1 MDDAY
6 NLQLPCRAA
15 REVRGG
21 TVGLQNDTKTGLWD
35 KSSVK
40 LVSVA
45 AAIAL
50 FGAPVRA
57 LVQPALYLLL
67 RRHRDHVHLTLA
79 LSMQAADA
87 ITYKEL
93 QNMTYNEVRGT
104 GLAAVCPVIEEGTT
118 NLADIK
124 PGSYKLQQLC
134 LEPTKIWVSESCG
147 TISCTPRCESCSDM

>member
-1 MDDAY
+1 LDDAY
-6 NLQLPCRAA
+6 NLLLPCRAA

-21 TVGLQNDTKTGLWD
+21 TVCLQDHTKSGLWD
-35 KSSVK
+35 KCPVK
-40 LVSVA
+40 LVTVA

-57 LVQPALYLLL
+57 LVQPALFLLL
-67 RRHRDHVHLTLA
+67 CRQRDHVHLTLP
-79 LSMQAADA
+79 LSMQAGDA

-147 TISCTPRCESCSDM
+147 TICCAP